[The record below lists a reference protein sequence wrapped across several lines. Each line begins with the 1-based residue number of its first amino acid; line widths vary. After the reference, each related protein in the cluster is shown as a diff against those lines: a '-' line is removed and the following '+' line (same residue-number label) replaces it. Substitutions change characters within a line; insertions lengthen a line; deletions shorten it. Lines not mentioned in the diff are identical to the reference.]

1 MERDSRRDLGE
12 WRGCYNFDK
21 IICDG
26 DVPTTLERRGGL
38 KMGQTY
44 YYYYELNG
52 STETYNPSLPT
63 TTTCPFLPGQ
73 TVNKLDVP
81 LERRLRMKSASMNSL
96 RNTDYQTMDPVDRFT
111 APRPPHAISNR
122 KDKRTPSASPIL
134 TKQAA
139 RSASPVSGWTSTAR
153 RFLGLKSHRDGERG
167 RKAAHNEVEEYSE
180 EQANSDEPRSV
191 TPSGSV
197 RSRDLSPESL
207 RRFLSD
213 DPPSTANSDSATG
226 TTPANDAA
234 EETDIDDDD
243 NFATMPADNGP
254 FTNLSPPPFQ
264 RGPSSPGVQA
274 ETPKGLT
281 ATPAPKA
288 GVSSIATQ
296 KSLIAPMKLEIPTSP
311 SLLSMTSSSLASAI
325 SPNSNISQGLSQFSF
340 FDDSGEDDEKAR
352 KAS

>member
-12 WRGCYNFDK
+12 WRGCHNFDK

-26 DVPTTLERRGGL
+26 DAPTTLERRGGL
-38 KMGQTY
+38 RMGQTY

-81 LERRLRMKSASMNSL
+81 LERRIRLKSASMNSL

-111 APRPPHAISNR
+111 TPQPHAPCSR
-122 KDKRTPSASPIL
+122 RDKRTPSASPVL
-134 TKQAA
+134 SKSAT
-139 RSASPVSGWTSTAR
+139 RSASPVPGWTNTAR
-153 RFLGLKSHRDGERG
+153 RFLGLKSHRDAERG
-167 RKAAHNEVEEYSE
+167 RKLAFHERDDSSE
-180 EQANSDEPRSV
+180 EQSPADEPRSV

-213 DPPSTANSDSATG
+213 DPPSANSESAAGPTI
-226 TTPANDAA
+226 PDDIA
-234 EETDIDDDD
+234 EETDNEDDD
-243 NFATMPADNGP
+243 NFATTTATTTIVSENAP

-264 RGPSSPGVQA
+264 RGTTPVPSANHAKITSNSMP
-274 ETPKGLT
+274 T
-281 ATPAPKA
+281 APSARQNAPLPARLDIPR
-288 GVSSIATQ
+288 SS
-296 KSLIAPMKLEIPTSP
+296 
-311 SLLSMTSSSLASAI
+311 SLLSTATSSLASTT
-325 SPNSNISQGLSQFSF
+325 SQSNVTQSLSQFSF
-340 FDDSGEDDEKAR
+340 FDDSGDDDVKPR
-352 KAS
+352 